1 MRRGLSLSGLSG
13 QESKSPFLRLSYW
26 TGSTP
31 YQVTHLK
38 LKMLGSERKKREDI
52 VLCSVTRREWLLSS
66 VLAIRCGP
74 MSWGERSGY
83 PDHRVGTQESQLI
96 KAPCQPGMHYIE
108 TGKLLKALQSWSMMF
123 YGAPWPAECNL
134 KKISRK
140 MKRGDN
146 PIKAG
151 QPSPKLEQV
160 LQYPCHYC
168 MCGPPQGL
176 RYQRQSLPAGW

>member
-1 MRRGLSLSGLSG
+1 MENEGMRRGLSLSGLSG

-74 MSWGERSGY
+74 MS
-83 PDHRVGTQESQLI
+83 
-96 KAPCQPGMHYIE
+96 
-108 TGKLLKALQSWSMMF
+108 
-123 YGAPWPAECNL
+123 
-134 KKISRK
+134 
-140 MKRGDN
+140 
-146 PIKAG
+146 
-151 QPSPKLEQV
+151 
-160 LQYPCHYC
+160 
-168 MCGPPQGL
+168 
-176 RYQRQSLPAGW
+176 